1 MGHLSLIDQPNS
13 EVEIYLQKVLK
24 TGGDKNSLANNA
36 RNDAINGNEENVAN
50 NMAKEVRV
58 YFRCSLKNT
67 LEFKFRCITK
77 HVQQMY
83 VS

>member
-58 YFRCSLKNT
+58 YFRLNFSVSLNMSNKCMCCKY
-67 LEFKFRCITK
+67 LDI
-77 HVQQMY
+77 Y
-83 VS
+83 L